1 MKIERIFIS
10 NFKSIPQD
18 GVTLKFRD
26 GMIALVG
33 KNNAGKSNILEAIGI
48 LFGSKN
54 PVYSPFPKDCFND
67 PTQPI
72 IIEAEIIELDWGAGK
87 SIGLSDQQCQNLR
100 HEGKRVETRAGAI
113 KAARNW
119 SYSWPTATKSNR
131 N

>member
-54 PVYSPFPKDCFND
+54 PVYFPFPKDCFND
-67 PTQPI
+67 PAQPI
-72 IIEAEIIELDWGAGK
+72 IIEAEISSWTGGLVKVLGYQINSVRICAMKVSVLKPELVQ
-87 SIGLSDQQCQNLR
+87 S
-100 HEGKRVETRAGAI
+100 
-113 KAARNW
+113 
-119 SYSWPTATKSNR
+119 P
-131 N
+131 